1 MKALFINGS
10 PRKNWNTHKALES
23 AMNGAQSA
31 GAETELIHL
40 YDLQFKGCMSCFACK
55 LKNSKTEGVCAIRDG
70 LRPILEK
77 CKEADVIVLG
87 SPIYSSSITG
97 LARAFMERLLF
108 PAGSYVLDEN
118 GKPDNYYK
126 NGKKTAL
133 IYTMNVPAEALD
145 TYHYPDILGKTNA
158 FPMKMVFGHCEEL
171 YICNT
176 YQFKDYS
183 RYAINMFKEED
194 KAAYRDAH
202 FQIDLQNA
210 FDLGKQLVESV

>member
-1 MKALFINGS
+1 MKAIFINGS
-10 PRKNWNTHKALES
+10 PRKDWNTHKVLES
-23 AMNGAQSA
+23 AMKGAQVA

-87 SPIYSSSITG
+87 SPIYYSSITG
-97 LARAFMERLLF
+97 LMRAFMERLMF
-108 PAGSYVLDEN
+108 PAGSYMLDEN

-133 IYTMNVPAEALD
+133 LYTMNVPAEALD
-145 TYHYPDILGKTNA
+145 AYHYRDTLRNTNA
-158 FPMKMVFGHCEEL
+158 FPMQMVFGHCEEL
-171 YICNT
+171 YVCNT

-183 RYAINMFKEED
+183 RYAFNLFKEED

-202 FQIDLQNA
+202 FPIDLQNA
-210 FDLGKQLVESV
+210 FDLGKRLVEIA